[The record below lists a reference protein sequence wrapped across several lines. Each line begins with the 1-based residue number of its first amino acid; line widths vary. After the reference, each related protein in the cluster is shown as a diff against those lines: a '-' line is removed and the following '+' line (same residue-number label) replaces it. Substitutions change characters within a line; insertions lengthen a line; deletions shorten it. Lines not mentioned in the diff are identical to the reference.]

1 VHKATPMPRFSPLG
15 SAAFPRQPGFNLTDS
30 SFCAKLPRLGTC
42 TEYAFMSNII
52 VFPVAT
58 LLCWPSAPPDS
69 RRQTEKFIH
78 E

>member
-1 VHKATPMPRFSPLG
+1 
-15 SAAFPRQPGFNLTDS
+15 
-30 SFCAKLPRLGTC
+30 
-42 TEYAFMSNII
+42 MSNII

-78 E
+78 EWFSKRIGFRAAGLCYGRAV